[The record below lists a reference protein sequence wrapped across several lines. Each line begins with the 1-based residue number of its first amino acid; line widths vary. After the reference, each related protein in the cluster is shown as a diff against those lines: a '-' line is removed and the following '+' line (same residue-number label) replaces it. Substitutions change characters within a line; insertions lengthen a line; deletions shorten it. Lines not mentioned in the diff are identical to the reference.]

1 MLFFGEKETV
11 LFQGDSITDC
21 KRDREEI
28 ISLGSGYPLLLASLL
43 PIVYTKT
50 DFTFINKGVSANRV
64 RDLEDRWDEDCIALK
79 PTTLSILIGIN
90 DTWRRYRDDERR
102 DATSVEAFEQSYR
115 NILTRARDGLKVK
128 IILLEQ
134 FLLPAREELA
144 GWREDL
150 DPKIQVVRRLAKE
163 FGALYIPLDGLFAAE
178 CMKKNPAFWAHDGIH
193 PTHAGHGFIADAWMK
208 AIV

>member
-1 MLFFGEKETV
+1 MFFAEKETV

-21 KRDREEI
+21 KRDREDPE
-28 ISLGSGYPLLLASLL
+28 SLGKGYPLLLASLL

-50 DFTFINKGVSANRV
+50 EFTFINRGISANRV
-64 RDLEDRWDEDCIALK
+64 RDLEARWDEDCIALK

-90 DTWRRYRDDERR
+90 DTWRRYRNDERR
-102 DATSVEAFEQSYR
+102 DSTSLEAFEQSYR
-115 NILTRARDGLKVK
+115 SILTRARNELGVK
-128 IILLEQ
+128 LILLEQ
-134 FLLPAREELA
+134 FLLPVHEELHS
-144 GWREDL
+144 WREDL
-150 DPKIQVVRRLAKE
+150 DPKVGVVRRLAKE

-178 CMKKNPAFWAHDGIH
+178 CMKKDAQFWAPDGIH